1 VFKKNKKITYLVANI
16 KKIKKLGWQ
25 PKDNINDILE
35 NYNFKN

>member
-1 VFKKNKKITYLVANI
+1 VLFRS
-16 KKIKKLGWQ
+16 KKIKKLGWR